1 MWEVLGE
8 PIAPERFDPFQ
19 PSEVLDQYD
28 GPRVFTFTSRHE
40 EFYLAFWCD
49 SDHECE
55 RYLVVPF
62 NASMRDKLTGGQISV
77 VDALD
82 QPWLWVV
89 DTDRTGRPSRSWRS
103 ALQQLPREILPE
115 PGTMLFASLDPLLS
129 VRALGV
135 QIDQGITPA
144 SVIRDTID
152 AAEKA
157 LKILIEYVL
166 EQVQALGRPVRAV
179 RELYDL
185 PAIGFRFLSFE
196 ISFGPPSRKDQPTLE
211 EAASA
216 ASDENDRIYSRVK
229 GLLAKGLKSPLQGL
243 LSPEHIGDNPE
254 ESRVILRAI
263 EKLAPPSS
271 GYVESIELRGQL
283 VGDLVRGQQAVRLER
298 GLRPAIRRAIRV
310 LSGESTE
317 DRVLTGLIRE
327 LDKDRST
334 FELREIEDPGFTTQK
349 YSYEPALEEEI
360 FDACQGDKRVRVIGV
375 KEPSEKQFSVIA
387 IRQLESQG

>member
-8 PIAPERFDPFQ
+8 SIAPERFEPFQ

-28 GPRVFTFTSRHE
+28 GPRVFTFTSRQE

-49 SDHECE
+49 NDDQCE
-55 RYLVVPF
+55 RYLVVPCD
-62 NASMRDKLTGGQISV
+62 ASLRVKLTAGHISV
-77 VDALD
+77 LEALD

-103 ALQQLPREILPE
+103 ALQQLPREILPKR
-115 PGTMLFASLDPLLS
+115 GTMLCPSLEPLLS

-135 QIDQGITPA
+135 QIGEGITPA

-166 EQVQALGRPVRAV
+166 EQVQGFGRPLRAL

-185 PAIGFRFLSFE
+185 PAIGFGFRGFE
-196 ISFGPPSRKDQPTLE
+196 ISFGSPSRKDQPSLE
-211 EAASA
+211 EVEGAEK
-216 ASDENDRIYSRVK
+216 DEIDRIYSRVK
-229 GLLAKGLKSPLQGL
+229 ALLAKGLKLPLQGML
-243 LSPEHIGDNPE
+243 APEHIGDNPE

-263 EKLAPPSS
+263 ERLAPPSS
-271 GYVESIELRGQL
+271 GCVQSIELRGQL
-283 VGDLVRGQQAVRLER
+283 VGDPGVGQQPVRLER
-298 GLRPAIRRAIRV
+298 GLRPSIRRAIRV

-349 YSYEPALEEEI
+349 FAYEPAFEEEI

-375 KEPSEKQFSVIA
+375 KDPSEEQFSVIA
-387 IRQLESQG
+387 IRQLES